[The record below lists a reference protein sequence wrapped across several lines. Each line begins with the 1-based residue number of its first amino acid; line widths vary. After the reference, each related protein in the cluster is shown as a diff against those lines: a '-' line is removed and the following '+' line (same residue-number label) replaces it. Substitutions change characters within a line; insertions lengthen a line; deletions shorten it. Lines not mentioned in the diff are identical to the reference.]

1 VQFRN
6 FTPPH
11 QAQNPKETVR
21 DTLEKEGTA
30 DGFLVKVYLVT
41 SFLQGPRSPEMDTLP
56 ATD

>member
-1 VQFRN
+1 ML
-6 FTPPH
+6 PH

-41 SFLQGPRSPEMDTLP
+41 LFLQGPRSPELDAPL

>member
-1 VQFRN
+1 ML
-6 FTPPH
+6 PH

-41 SFLQGPRSPEMDTLP
+41 SFLQGLRSPKMDTLP